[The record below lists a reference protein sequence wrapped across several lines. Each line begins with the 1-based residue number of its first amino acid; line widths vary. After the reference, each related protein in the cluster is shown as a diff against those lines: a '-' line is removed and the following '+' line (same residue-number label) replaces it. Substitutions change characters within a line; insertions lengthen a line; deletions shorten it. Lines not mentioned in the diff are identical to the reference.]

1 MLKEYF
7 IELYKLR
14 SEKVLSE
21 RDINRFLLQMELT
34 VKSVKRIIDQNVKE
48 YVDAER
54 KEIYTCI

>member
-34 VKSVKRIIDQNVKE
+34 IRTVKRMIDQKVKE

-54 KEIYTCI
+54 K